1 MLKSKWCTIR
11 DTDPCRL
18 SLQKECRLSFVM
30 LRAVGHARIVFII
43 PPLLFTLKIFHLLY
57 RQETLKIPIVQ
68 SQK

>member
-1 MLKSKWCTIR
+1 MVYYSR
-11 DTDPCRL
+11 YRPCRL
-18 SLQKECRLSFVM
+18 SLQKECSLIRHAL
-30 LRAVGHARIVFII
+30 AVGQARIVFII